1 MNVRINQAEK
11 LKKEIRRKNWIKRV
25 KKQRKRYLSRALKG
39 RTAPNLDRWKPAWAE
54 MASFFLWAG
63 LGVFM
68 LAVSWVL
75 FLRMG
80 TASFEQSDIVQESQ
94 ETQND
99 PDSQN
104 SQNNQNSQNSKNS
117 QEMQKEDWSGEIF
130 GVEVRVQDG
139 RIVFFQEKKGRVL
152 EGE

>member
-39 RTAPNLDRWKPAWAE
+39 SSMRKFTWQKQAFSE
-54 MASFFLWAG
+54 MLSFFLLVW
-63 LGVFM
+63 LGVLM

-80 TASFEQSDIVQESQ
+80 TASFEQSDIVQE
-94 ETQND
+94 TQNT
-99 PDSQN
+99 
-104 SQNNQNSQNSKNS
+104 
-117 QEMQKEDWSGEIF
+117 QEMQEEDWSGEIF

-139 RIVFFQEKKGRVL
+139 RIVFFQERKGRVL

>member
-1 MNVRINQAEK
+1 MSRTTEK

-39 RTAPNLDRWKPAWAE
+39 SSMRKFTWQKQAFSE
-54 MASFFLWAG
+54 MLSFFLWVW
-63 LGVFM
+63 LGVLM

-80 TASFEQSDIVQESQ
+80 TASFEQSDIVQE
-94 ETQND
+94 TQNT
-99 PDSQN
+99 
-104 SQNNQNSQNSKNS
+104 
-117 QEMQKEDWSGEIF
+117 QEMQEEDWSGEIF

-139 RIVFFQEKKGRVL
+139 RIVFFQERKGRVL

>member
-39 RTAPNLDRWKPAWAE
+39 SSMRKFTWQKQAFSE
-54 MASFFLWAG
+54 MLSFFLWVW
-63 LGVFM
+63 LGVLM

-80 TASFEQSDIVQESQ
+80 TASF
-94 ETQND
+94 
-99 PDSQN
+99 
-104 SQNNQNSQNSKNS
+104 
-117 QEMQKEDWSGEIF
+117 EIF

-139 RIVFFQEKKGRVL
+139 RIVFFQERKGRVL

>member
-39 RTAPNLDRWKPAWAE
+39 SSMRKFTWQKQAFSE
-54 MASFFLWAG
+54 MLSFFLWG
-63 LGVFM
+63 WLGVLM

-80 TASFEQSDIVQESQ
+80 TASFEQSDIVQE
-94 ETQND
+94 TQNT
-99 PDSQN
+99 
-104 SQNNQNSQNSKNS
+104 
-117 QEMQKEDWSGEIF
+117 QEMQEEDWSGEIF

-139 RIVFFQEKKGRVL
+139 RIVFFQERKGRVL

>member
-39 RTAPNLDRWKPAWAE
+39 SSMRKFTWQKQAFSE
-54 MASFFLWAG
+54 MLSFFLWVW
-63 LGVFM
+63 LGVLM

-80 TASFEQSDIVQESQ
+80 TASFEQSDIVQE
-94 ETQND
+94 TQNT
-99 PDSQN
+99 
-104 SQNNQNSQNSKNS
+104 
-117 QEMQKEDWSGEIF
+117 QEMQEEDWSGEIF

-139 RIVFFQEKKGRVL
+139 RIVFFQERKGRVL
-152 EGE
+152 ESE

>member
-39 RTAPNLDRWKPAWAE
+39 SSMRKFTWQKQAFSE
-54 MASFFLWAG
+54 MLSFFLWVW
-63 LGVFM
+63 LGVLM

-104 SQNNQNSQNSKNS
+104 SQNSQNNQNSKNT

>member
-39 RTAPNLDRWKPAWAE
+39 SSMRKFTWQKQAFSE
-54 MASFFLWAG
+54 MLSFFLWVW
-63 LGVFM
+63 LGVLM

-75 FLRMG
+75 FFRMG
-80 TASFEQSDIVQESQ
+80 TASFEQSDIVQE
-94 ETQND
+94 TQNT
-99 PDSQN
+99 
-104 SQNNQNSQNSKNS
+104 
-117 QEMQKEDWSGEIF
+117 QEMQEEDWSGEIF

-139 RIVFFQEKKGRVL
+139 RIVFFQERKGRVL

>member
-11 LKKEIRRKNWIKRV
+11 LKKELRRKNWIKRV

-39 RTAPNLDRWKPAWAE
+39 SSMRKFTWQKQAFSE
-54 MASFFLWAG
+54 MLSFFLWVW
-63 LGVFM
+63 LGVLM

-80 TASFEQSDIVQESQ
+80 TASFEQSDIVQE
-94 ETQND
+94 TQNT
-99 PDSQN
+99 
-104 SQNNQNSQNSKNS
+104 
-117 QEMQKEDWSGEIF
+117 QEMQEEDWSGEIF

-139 RIVFFQEKKGRVL
+139 RIVFFQERKGRVL

>member
-39 RTAPNLDRWKPAWAE
+39 SSMRKFTWQKQAFSE
-54 MASFFLWAG
+54 MLSFFLWVW
-63 LGVFM
+63 LGVLM

-80 TASFEQSDIVQESQ
+80 TASFEQSDIVQE
-94 ETQND
+94 TQNT
-99 PDSQN
+99 
-104 SQNNQNSQNSKNS
+104 
-117 QEMQKEDWSGEIF
+117 QEIQEEDWSGEIF

-139 RIVFFQEKKGRVL
+139 RIVFFQERKGRVL

>member
-25 KKQRKRYLSRALKG
+25 KKQRKRYLSRALKESSM
-39 RTAPNLDRWKPAWAE
+39 RKFTWQKQAFSE
-54 MASFFLWAG
+54 MLSFFLWVW
-63 LGVFM
+63 LGVLM

-80 TASFEQSDIVQESQ
+80 TASFEQSDIVQE
-94 ETQND
+94 TQNT
-99 PDSQN
+99 
-104 SQNNQNSQNSKNS
+104 
-117 QEMQKEDWSGEIF
+117 QEMQEEDWSGEIF

-139 RIVFFQEKKGRVL
+139 RIVFFQERKGRVL

>member
-39 RTAPNLDRWKPAWAE
+39 SSMRKFTWQKQAFSE
-54 MASFFLWAG
+54 MLSFFLWVW
-63 LGVFM
+63 LGVLM

-80 TASFEQSDIVQESQ
+80 TASFEQSDIVQE
-94 ETQND
+94 TQ
-99 PDSQN
+99 
-104 SQNNQNSQNSKNS
+104 NS
-117 QEMQKEDWSGEIF
+117 QEMQEEDWSGEIF

-139 RIVFFQEKKGRVL
+139 RIVFFQERKGRVL

>member
-39 RTAPNLDRWKPAWAE
+39 RTASNLDQWKLAWAE

-104 SQNNQNSQNSKNS
+104 SQNSKNT

>member
-39 RTAPNLDRWKPAWAE
+39 SSMRKFTWQKQAFSE
-54 MASFFLWAG
+54 MLSFFLWVW
-63 LGVFM
+63 LGVLM
-68 LAVSWVL
+68 LVVSWVL

-80 TASFEQSDIVQESQ
+80 TASFEQSDIVQE
-94 ETQND
+94 TQNT
-99 PDSQN
+99 
-104 SQNNQNSQNSKNS
+104 
-117 QEMQKEDWSGEIF
+117 QEMQEEDWSGEIF

-139 RIVFFQEKKGRVL
+139 RIVFFQERKGRVL

>member
-39 RTAPNLDRWKPAWAE
+39 SYMRKFTWQKQAFSE
-54 MASFFLWAG
+54 MLSFFLWVW
-63 LGVFM
+63 LGVLM

-80 TASFEQSDIVQESQ
+80 TASFEQSDIVQE
-94 ETQND
+94 TQNT
-99 PDSQN
+99 
-104 SQNNQNSQNSKNS
+104 
-117 QEMQKEDWSGEIF
+117 QEMQEEDWSGEIF

-139 RIVFFQEKKGRVL
+139 RIVFFQERKGRVL

>member
-39 RTAPNLDRWKPAWAE
+39 SSMRKFTWQKQAFSE
-54 MASFFLWAG
+54 MLSFFLWVW
-63 LGVFM
+63 LGVLM

-80 TASFEQSDIVQESQ
+80 TASFEQSDIVQE
-94 ETQND
+94 TQNT
-99 PDSQN
+99 
-104 SQNNQNSQNSKNS
+104 
-117 QEMQKEDWSGEIF
+117 QEMQEEDWSGEIF

-139 RIVFFQEKKGRVL
+139 RIVFFQERKGRVL
-152 EGE
+152 E

>member
-1 MNVRINQAEK
+1 MEAQAEK

-39 RTAPNLDRWKPAWAE
+39 SSMRKFTWQKQAFSE
-54 MASFFLWAG
+54 MLSFFLWVW
-63 LGVFM
+63 LGVLM

-80 TASFEQSDIVQESQ
+80 TASFEQSDIVQE
-94 ETQND
+94 TQNT
-99 PDSQN
+99 
-104 SQNNQNSQNSKNS
+104 
-117 QEMQKEDWSGEIF
+117 QEMQEEDWSGEIF

-139 RIVFFQEKKGRVL
+139 RIVFFQERKGRVL

>member
-39 RTAPNLDRWKPAWAE
+39 SSMRKFTWQKQAFSE
-54 MASFFLWAG
+54 MLSFFLWVW
-63 LGVFM
+63 LGVIM

-80 TASFEQSDIVQESQ
+80 TASFEQSDIVQE
-94 ETQND
+94 TQNT
-99 PDSQN
+99 
-104 SQNNQNSQNSKNS
+104 
-117 QEMQKEDWSGEIF
+117 QEMQEEDWSGEIF

-139 RIVFFQEKKGRVL
+139 RIVFFQERKGRVL

>member
-39 RTAPNLDRWKPAWAE
+39 SSMRKFTWQKQAFSE
-54 MASFFLWAG
+54 MLSFFLWVW
-63 LGVFM
+63 LGVLM

-80 TASFEQSDIVQESQ
+80 TASFEQSDIVQE
-94 ETQND
+94 TQNT
-99 PDSQN
+99 
-104 SQNNQNSQNSKNS
+104 
-117 QEMQKEDWSGEIF
+117 QEMQEEDWSGGIF
-130 GVEVRVQDG
+130 GVEVRVQTG
-139 RIVFFQEKKGRVL
+139 RIVFFQERKGRVL

>member
-1 MNVRINQAEK
+1 MNVRINQVEK

-39 RTAPNLDRWKPAWAE
+39 SSMRKFTWQKQAFSE
-54 MASFFLWAG
+54 MLSFFLWVW
-63 LGVFM
+63 LGVLM

-80 TASFEQSDIVQESQ
+80 TASFEQSDIVQE
-94 ETQND
+94 TQNT
-99 PDSQN
+99 
-104 SQNNQNSQNSKNS
+104 
-117 QEMQKEDWSGEIF
+117 QEMQEEDWSGEIF

-139 RIVFFQEKKGRVL
+139 RIVFFQERKGRVL

>member
-39 RTAPNLDRWKPAWAE
+39 SSMRKFTWQKQAFSE
-54 MASFFLWAG
+54 MLSFFLWVW
-63 LGVFM
+63 LGVLM

-80 TASFEQSDIVQESQ
+80 TASFEQSDIVQE
-94 ETQND
+94 TQNT
-99 PDSQN
+99 
-104 SQNNQNSQNSKNS
+104 
-117 QEMQKEDWSGEIF
+117 QEMQEEDWSGLIF

-139 RIVFFQEKKGRVL
+139 RIVFFQERKGRVL

>member
-39 RTAPNLDRWKPAWAE
+39 SSMRKFTWQKPAFSE
-54 MASFFLWAG
+54 MLSFCLWVW
-63 LGVFM
+63 LGVLM

-80 TASFEQSDIVQESQ
+80 TASFEQSDIVQE
-94 ETQND
+94 TQNT
-99 PDSQN
+99 
-104 SQNNQNSQNSKNS
+104 
-117 QEMQKEDWSGEIF
+117 QEMQEEDWSGEIF

-139 RIVFFQEKKGRVL
+139 RIVFFQERKGRVL

>member
-1 MNVRINQAEK
+1 MNVRIKQAEK

-39 RTAPNLDRWKPAWAE
+39 SSMRKFTWQKQAFSE
-54 MASFFLWAG
+54 MLSFFLWVW
-63 LGVFM
+63 LGVLM

-80 TASFEQSDIVQESQ
+80 TASFEQSDIVQE
-94 ETQND
+94 TQNT
-99 PDSQN
+99 
-104 SQNNQNSQNSKNS
+104 
-117 QEMQKEDWSGEIF
+117 QEMQEEDWSGEIF

-139 RIVFFQEKKGRVL
+139 RIVFFQERKGRVL

>member
-1 MNVRINQAEK
+1 MNVRKNRAEK
-11 LKKEIRRKNWIKRV
+11 LKKEIRRKNWIKRI

-39 RTAPNLDRWKPAWAE
+39 RNTPNHDRWKPAWAE

-80 TASFEQSDIVQESQ
+80 TASFEQSDIVQE
-94 ETQND
+94 TQNT
-99 PDSQN
+99 
-104 SQNNQNSQNSKNS
+104 
-117 QEMQKEDWSGEIF
+117 QEMQEEDWSGEIF

-139 RIVFFQEKKGRVL
+139 RIVFFQERKGRVL

>member
-39 RTAPNLDRWKPAWAE
+39 SSMRKFTWQKQAFSE
-54 MASFFLWAG
+54 MFSFFLWVW
-63 LGVFM
+63 LGVLM

-80 TASFEQSDIVQESQ
+80 TASFEQSDIVQE
-94 ETQND
+94 TQNT
-99 PDSQN
+99 
-104 SQNNQNSQNSKNS
+104 
-117 QEMQKEDWSGEIF
+117 QEMQEEDWSGEIF

-139 RIVFFQEKKGRVL
+139 RIVFFQERKGRVL
-152 EGE
+152 ESE

>member
-39 RTAPNLDRWKPAWAE
+39 SSLRKFTWQKQAFSE
-54 MASFFLWAG
+54 MLSFFLWVW
-63 LGVFM
+63 LGVLM

-80 TASFEQSDIVQESQ
+80 TASFEQSDIVQE
-94 ETQND
+94 TQNT
-99 PDSQN
+99 
-104 SQNNQNSQNSKNS
+104 
-117 QEMQKEDWSGEIF
+117 QEMQEEDWSGEIL
-130 GVEVRVQDG
+130 GVELLVQDG
-139 RIVFFQEKKGRVL
+139 RIVFFQERKGRVL

>member
-39 RTAPNLDRWKPAWAE
+39 SSMRKFTWQKQAFSE
-54 MASFFLWAG
+54 MTSFFLWVG

-68 LAVSWVL
+68 LAVSWAL
-75 FLRMG
+75 FLKMG
-80 TASFEQSDIVQESQ
+80 TASFEQSDIVQE
-94 ETQND
+94 TQNT
-99 PDSQN
+99 
-104 SQNNQNSQNSKNS
+104 
-117 QEMQKEDWSGEIF
+117 QEMQEEDWSGEIF

-139 RIVFFQEKKGRVL
+139 RIVFFQERKGRVL

>member
-39 RTAPNLDRWKPAWAE
+39 SSMRKFTWQKQAFSE
-54 MASFFLWAG
+54 MLSFFLWVW
-63 LGVFM
+63 LGVLM

-75 FLRMG
+75 FLTMG
-80 TASFEQSDIVQESQ
+80 TASFEQSDIVQE
-94 ETQND
+94 TQNT
-99 PDSQN
+99 
-104 SQNNQNSQNSKNS
+104 
-117 QEMQKEDWSGEIF
+117 QEMQEEDWSGEIF

-139 RIVFFQEKKGRVL
+139 RIVFFQERKGRGL

>member
-39 RTAPNLDRWKPAWAE
+39 SSMRKFTWQKQAFSE
-54 MASFFLWAG
+54 MLSIFLWVW
-63 LGVFM
+63 LGVLM

-80 TASFEQSDIVQESQ
+80 TASFEQSDIVQE
-94 ETQND
+94 TQNT
-99 PDSQN
+99 
-104 SQNNQNSQNSKNS
+104 
-117 QEMQKEDWSGEIF
+117 QEMQEEDWSGEIF

-139 RIVFFQEKKGRVL
+139 RIVFFQERKGRVL

>member
-11 LKKEIRRKNWIKRV
+11 LKKEIRRKNWIKRI

-39 RTAPNLDRWKPAWAE
+39 RNTPNHDRWKPAWAE

-80 TASFEQSDIVQESQ
+80 TASFEQSDIVQEGQ
-94 ETQND
+94 ETQNG
-99 PDSQN
+99 PD
-104 SQNNQNSQNSKNS
+104 SQNNQNSQNSKNI
-117 QEMQKEDWSGEIF
+117 QETQEEDWSAEIL

-139 RIVFFQEKKGRVL
+139 RIIFFQEKQGRVL
-152 EGE
+152 ESE

>member
-1 MNVRINQAEK
+1 MNVRKNRAEK
-11 LKKEIRRKNWIKRV
+11 LKKEIRRKNWIKRI

-39 RTAPNLDRWKPAWAE
+39 RNTPNHDRWKPAWAE

-80 TASFEQSDIVQESQ
+80 TASFEQSDIVQEGQ
-94 ETQND
+94 ETQNG
-99 PDSQN
+99 PD
-104 SQNNQNSQNSKNS
+104 SQNNQNSQNSKNI
-117 QEMQKEDWSGEIF
+117 QETQEEDWSAEIL

-139 RIVFFQEKKGRVL
+139 RIIFFQEKQGRVL
-152 EGE
+152 ESE

>member
-39 RTAPNLDRWKPAWAE
+39 SSMRKFTWQKQAFSE
-54 MASFFLWAG
+54 MLSFFLWVW
-63 LGVFM
+63 LGVLM

-80 TASFEQSDIVQESQ
+80 TASFEQSDIVQE
-94 ETQND
+94 TQNT
-99 PDSQN
+99 
-104 SQNNQNSQNSKNS
+104 
-117 QEMQKEDWSGEIF
+117 QEMQEEDWSGEIF

-139 RIVFFQEKKGRVL
+139 RIVFFQERKGRVL

>member
-25 KKQRKRYLSRALKG
+25 KKQRKRYLPRALKG
-39 RTAPNLDRWKPAWAE
+39 SSMRKFTWQKQAFSE
-54 MASFFLWAG
+54 MLSFFLWVW
-63 LGVFM
+63 LGVLM

-80 TASFEQSDIVQESQ
+80 TASFEQSDIVQE
-94 ETQND
+94 TQNT
-99 PDSQN
+99 
-104 SQNNQNSQNSKNS
+104 
-117 QEMQKEDWSGEIF
+117 QEMQEEDWSGEIF
-130 GVEVRVQDG
+130 GVGVRVQDG
-139 RIVFFQEKKGRVL
+139 RIVFFQERKGRVL